1 MRLCINSKNFILV
14 MNFIF
19 YMGFRQTIEL
29 VNRLSEPQP
38 GSKELRFPTRYPQS
52 SMEQYL
58 ACLWKQHLSY
68 WRSPEYNMARFVFMI
83 FAALLFG
90 AVVWQ
95 KGKEM

>member
-1 MRLCINSKNFILV
+1 M
-14 MNFIF
+14 
-19 YMGFRQTIEL
+19 EL
-29 VNRLSEPQP
+29 VNQLSEPQP
-38 GSKELRFPTRYPQS
+38 GSKELHFPTRYPQS

-68 WRSPEYNMARFVFMI
+68 WRSPEYNMSRFVFMI

-90 AVVWQ
+90 ASVWQ